1 MNNFKDSYRNPYVP
15 PVTPAQLKA
24 VDKEPDCLYWSAD
37 FHCWR
42 LSGDWIRPYATTGR
56 LLNELNLSINP
67 EA

>member
-1 MNNFKDSYRNPYVP
+1 MNKFKDSYRNPYVP

-24 VDKEPDCLYWSAD
+24 VGKEADCLYWSAD

-42 LSGDWIRPYATTGR
+42 LSGDWVRPYATTGR
-56 LLNELNLSINP
+56 LLNELNVSIHP